1 MGGPSKDTELNRTK
15 AQNKARK
22 DEIHLSVRLKG
33 LRLDFH
39 KGVESENNKTDYL
52 WKCKYLILW
61 EEKWDFPPKL
71 KKNTFIY

>member
-39 KGVESENNKTDYL
+39 EGVESENNKNRLSLEVQIFDL
-52 WKCKYLILW
+52 
-61 EEKWDFPPKL
+61 
-71 KKNTFIY
+71 